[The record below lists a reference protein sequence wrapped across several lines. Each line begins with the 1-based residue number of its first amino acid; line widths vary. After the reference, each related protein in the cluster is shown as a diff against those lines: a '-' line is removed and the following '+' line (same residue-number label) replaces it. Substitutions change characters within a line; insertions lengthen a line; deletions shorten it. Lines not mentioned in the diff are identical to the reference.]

1 VGGRPPVAW
10 IGALVVLR
18 GDPEAA
24 VRRAVGAVV
33 VVAGLAARPHGGA
46 QVARLLVRVSP
57 GLAAG
62 HVDPRAEQARHG
74 QRAAAEIGDRVADV
88 FGLGLRLRLGPAQAP
103 GQVLVELLGVA
114 DRAIELGVQPG
125 KFTVG

>member
-1 VGGRPPVAW
+1 V
-10 IGALVVLR
+10 
-18 GDPEAA
+18 
-24 VRRAVGAVV
+24 
-33 VVAGLAARPHGGA
+33 
-46 QVARLLVRVSP
+46 
-57 GLAAG
+57 
-62 HVDPRAEQARHG
+62 
-74 QRAAAEIGDRVADV
+74 AAEIGDRVADV